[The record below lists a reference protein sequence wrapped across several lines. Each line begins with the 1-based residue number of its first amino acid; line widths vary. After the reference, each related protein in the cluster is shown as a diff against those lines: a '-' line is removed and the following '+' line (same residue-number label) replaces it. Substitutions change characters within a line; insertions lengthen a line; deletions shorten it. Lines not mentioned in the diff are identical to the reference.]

1 MKNFINMIMIAMLS
15 SVIAGCSSEINAS
28 LNTEEI
34 KLEKEDK
41 VEAEDNI
48 SVQEAGKDKKIRFG
62 LNASHYSRLTQQT
75 GS

>member
-34 KLEKEDK
+34 KFEKEDK
-41 VEAEDNI
+41 VEAEQKYI
-48 SVQEAGKDKKIRFG
+48 KTCKR
-62 LNASHYSRLTQQT
+62 T
-75 GS
+75 GRRKRYCLA